1 MMETFELS
9 FTRLDHNLTAV
20 RIKYTLIK
28 GATIIVTIAKDRE
41 DDRFSCCHHV
51 TPKSTPCSD
60 DSFSM
65 NETHISFKLS
75 NVTPPDAGRYI
86 CTKYSSG
93 IYDITSEEIDLYI
106 LGNVCKHVLMIS

>member
-1 MMETFELS
+1 MMENFELS
-9 FTRLDHNLTAV
+9 FTRLGRNLTAV

-28 GATIIVTIAKDRE
+28 GATTIVTIAKDRE
-41 DDRFSCCHHV
+41 DKNFSCCHHV
-51 TPKSTPCSD
+51 TPKPTPCSD